1 MIFKKNNFTKVVLF
15 ISSYFPMYI
24 IVLIQ
29 NISSLWDK
37 IIQTLTEKGL
47 GFKEVLS
54 SRELFLKGLKKL
66 LGFKYLEFYITI
78 FFVITLVLSF
88 ILVYILIKDLERYK
102 NEAFTVTV
110 VKADSVNY
118 QYILTY
124 FSAYIFPFITLN
136 LSSLSGILQFIVLWL
151 LIGYLYV
158 KNNLIYINPLL
169 NIFYKYNVYEAKM
182 EYKDDGTIIAFDGI
196 LLSKQEKTEITQAR
210 VIKES
215 EGLYIESM

>member
-1 MIFKKNNFTKVVLF
+1 MILKKNNLTKVVLF

-29 NISSLWDK
+29 NVDSLWNK
-37 IIQTLTEKGL
+37 IIRTLTEKGL
-47 GFKEVLS
+47 GFNDVL
-54 SRELFLKGLKKL
+54 RNKELFFKGIKRLF
-66 LGFKYLEFYITI
+66 GFKYLESYII
-78 FFVITLVLSF
+78 LFFLITLVLSF
-88 ILVYILIKDLERYK
+88 ILVHILIRDLKRYK
-102 NEAFTVTV
+102 DEAFQVTV
-110 VKADSVNY
+110 VKANSVNY

-136 LSSLSGILQFIVLWL
+136 LSSLAGILQFIVLWL

-169 NIFYKYNVYEAKM
+169 NIFYKYNVYETKM
-182 EYKDDGTIIAFDGI
+182 EYTDEDRTITFDGI
-196 LLSKQEKTEITQAR
+196 LLSKQEKAEIVKAK